1 VTSGKPW
8 KIYSAYP
15 GSPRSLI
22 GAYDKLTDAA
32 KAFRDLTGEEAD
44 ILRFRTTLNLGREPG
59 VPTARFT
66 HESRPFVIE
75 YEE

>member
-1 VTSGKPW
+1 VSSGKPW

-15 GSPRSLI
+15 GSPRLLI
-22 GAYDKLTDAA
+22 GTYDKLTEAA
-32 KAFRDLTGEEAD
+32 NAFRDLTAEGSET
-44 ILRFRTTLNLGREPG
+44 LRFKTTLHLGREPG
-59 VPTARFT
+59 LPMARFI

>member
-1 VTSGKPW
+1 MSSGKPW

-15 GSPRSLI
+15 GSPRLLI
-22 GAYDKLTDAA
+22 GAYDKLGEAA
-32 KAFRDLTGEEAD
+32 KAFCDLAAEESET
-44 ILRFRTTLNLGREPG
+44 LRFRTTLNLGREPG